1 MSKKRILVLPS
12 DRTGVGKFRSVQ
24 PHTYLQQQY
33 PDEFHIDIMYDIS
46 IDDLNFFK
54 NYDIVSFHR
63 SLNTNYEKSR
73 KVQESPAKSPESQH
87 FAWKYFIL

>member
-33 PDEFHIDIMYDIS
+33 PDEFHIDIMYDM
-46 IDDLNFFK
+46 
-54 NYDIVSFHR
+54 
-63 SLNTNYEKSR
+63 
-73 KVQESPAKSPESQH
+73 
-87 FAWKYFIL
+87 